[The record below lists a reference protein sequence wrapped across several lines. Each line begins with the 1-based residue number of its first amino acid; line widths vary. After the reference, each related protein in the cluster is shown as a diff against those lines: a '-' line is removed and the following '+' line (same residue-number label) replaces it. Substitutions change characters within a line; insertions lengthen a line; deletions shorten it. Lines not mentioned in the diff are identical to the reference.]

1 MITNETL
8 ALLEEMAVFAKV
20 VETGSFSEAARQL
33 GATPSAISRAVS
45 RLERALNTRLL
56 QRTTRKLRLNESGK
70 AVYQHCQ
77 ALVNSAGA
85 VMSASGQFSETPSGL
100 VRLGAP
106 KALGYFMVHPLINEF
121 LAMNSGVNV
130 MLRLEDRYMDLIDED
145 IDLAIRI
152 TNEPP
157 PGLIGKR
164 LFTVSHILCA
174 TPQYLA
180 EHGTPS
186 HPQELKEHS
195 CLFLSEEAADTRW
208 RFQQGNKV
216 VSVNVHGRYSSNHS
230 GVRLG
235 GVKSHLGIG
244 GLPVFTARKSLESGD
259 IVQVLPDWTFKTR
272 YSGDAWL
279 LYPPSRYQPPHMMVF
294 IDYLVKKLRT

>member
-121 LAMNSGVNV
+121 LATNSGVNV
-130 MLRLEDRYMDLIDED
+130 ML
-145 IDLAIRI
+145 A
-152 TNEPP
+152 
-157 PGLIGKR
+157 
-164 LFTVSHILCA
+164 S
-174 TPQYLA
+174 
-180 EHGTPS
+180 
-186 HPQELKEHS
+186 
-195 CLFLSEEAADTRW
+195 
-208 RFQQGNKV
+208 
-216 VSVNVHGRYSSNHS
+216 GR
-230 GVRLG
+230 
-235 GVKSHLGIG
+235 
-244 GLPVFTARKSLESGD
+244 SLYGSD
-259 IVQVLPDWTFKTR
+259 
-272 YSGDAWL
+272 
-279 LYPPSRYQPPHMMVF
+279 
-294 IDYLVKKLRT
+294 